1 MLDLWKYIDWNTR
14 MAAKKKPTTG
24 VEKPKRLRPTSTT
37 LRELFLLSGNEC
49 AWKGCNAALIDSE
62 GTMIGD
68 IAHIEAAMPDGK
80 RFNPDMT
87 NEQRRSLVNL
97 MLLCATH
104 HRKIDGKSCTYTP
117 KGLRKIKAAHEK
129 RFRAVEASIL
139 KRFETQFPDL
149 TANVSATRPQ
159 TLAAL
164 LSSPEAAEWLS
175 EEEAETAASQIG
187 DYANRLSNVP
197 PEYRQFILAVIKRCA
212 TRDIWQDVSVSVP
225 CDDLQGALNLGSTK
239 LKRLVLGLED
249 HQVGSLVENT
259 DNRWT
264 VDLTDPSR
272 SVGWADIH
280 SFCEETEID
289 LERFVIEAQFGLLD
303 GQ

>member
-1 MLDLWKYIDWNTR
+1 MAVRKKLKTR
-14 MAAKKKPTTG
+14 M
-24 VEKPKRLRPTSTT
+24 EKPKRLPPTSKT

-49 AWKGCNAALIDSE
+49 AWRGCNAVLIDSE

-68 IAHIEAAMPDGK
+68 IAHIEAAMPGGK

-87 NEQRRSLVNL
+87 NEQRRSPDNL
-97 MLLCATH
+97 MLLCASH
-104 HRKIDGKSCTYTP
+104 HRKIDGKGSTHKP
-117 KGLRKIKAAHEK
+117 KDLWKIKAAHEK
-129 RFRAVEASIL
+129 RFRAAEASIL

-164 LSSPEAAEWLS
+164 LSSPDAAEWLS
-175 EEEAETAASQIG
+175 EEETEMATSQIG
-187 DYANRLSNVP
+187 DYADRLSNVP

-225 CDDLQGALNLGSTK
+225 CDDLQGVLRFGSHK
-239 LKRLVLGLED
+239 LKRLVSGLED
-249 HQVGSLVENT
+249 HGMGSFGEDIN
-259 DNRWT
+259 NRWT
-264 VDLTDPSR
+264 VDLTDPSQY
-272 SVGWADIH
+272 VGWADIH
-280 SFCEETEID
+280 CFCEETDVD
-289 LERFVIEAQFGLLD
+289 LEQFVIETQFGLLD